1 MSKLPP
7 AAQAVLDAMYEV
19 NMDFGD
25 ENATLA
31 AAALRAVADQVVPE
45 EADNENLDRDSWLQ
59 WSRRLPIRFELLAI
73 ATELEGPNG

>member
-1 MSKLPP
+1 MSKLLP

-31 AAALRAVADQVVPE
+31 AAALRAAADQVIPE
-45 EADNENLDRDSWLQ
+45 
-59 WSRRLPIRFELLAI
+59 
-73 ATELEGPNG
+73 